1 MLLLPAQVSALIFEP
16 RSVDTYLEL
25 DGEVLPS
32 NSALYIEVHQ
42 GLASVIINPVHP
54 DEPAAALSRALSRAS
69 SRREGQGVKA
79 AAVRWV
85 KKCCG

>member
-1 MLLLPAQVSALIFEP
+1 VAALIFEP
-16 RSVDTYLEL
+16 RSLNTYLEL

-32 NSALYIEVHQ
+32 NSPLYIEVHR

-54 DEPAAALSRALSRAS
+54 EEPAAAQSRALSRAS
-69 SRREGQGVKA
+69 SRREEQGFKA
-79 AAVRWV
+79 AAARWI